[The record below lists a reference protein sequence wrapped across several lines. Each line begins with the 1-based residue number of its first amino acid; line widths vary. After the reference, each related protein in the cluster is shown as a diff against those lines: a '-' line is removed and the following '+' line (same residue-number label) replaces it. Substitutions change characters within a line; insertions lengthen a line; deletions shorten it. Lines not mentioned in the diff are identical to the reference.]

1 MMMLAAYT
9 VMTGLLIGL
18 RYRVVVLPPLILLGW
33 LAIAAVSSQPWL
45 SALIFAILLQI
56 SYLTGIVL
64 KGFTTA
70 NITQLADSISRPRT
84 P

>member
-18 RYRVVVLPPLILLGW
+18 RYRVVVLPPLILVGW
-33 LAIAAVSSQPWL
+33 LVIAAVSSQPWL

-64 KGFTTA
+64 RGCTTPS
-70 NITQLADSISRPRT
+70 ITQLADSISRPGT
-84 P
+84 H